1 MRDYKKYSIW
11 MDSHQLTLSI
21 YRLTKNY
28 PKDETNG
35 VISQI
40 RRAMSSVPTNIAEGS
55 GRDTDKDF
63 KWFLTIAHASATEV
77 EYWLLLSF
85 ELDYITKEDF
95 TVLTDKIVMLRKQ
108 IHALIKKL
116 TPANGY

>member
-11 MDSHQLTLSI
+11 MDSHQLTLVI
-21 YRLTKNY
+21 YRLTKAY
-28 PKDETNG
+28 PKDEMNG

-85 ELDYITKEDF
+85 ELEYITKEDF
-95 TVLTDKIVMLRKQ
+95 IVLTEKIVTLRKQ